1 MESFWK
7 WHVIPE
13 NFGFFAQAFQLTLEI
28 FAISWL
34 GCWTFAVVF
43 GAMRHSKLW
52 WLRLPAAAVVEVI
65 RGTPGLMFV
74 VWVYFLSRPLVGFSL
89 SPFWA
94 AVWALMLHNGS
105 YAAEIIRAGLDSVP
119 RGQMAAAYSTGLG
132 YIQAMRY
139 IVLPQALRNM
149 APAIMNR
156 TVALFKNTSL
166 AFVIGVIEFFRS
178 GTIVNGRENASFAVF
193 TFIAAVYFVC
203 CFTLSRYGNRL
214 GRLKGQQAIEDTTA
228 V

>member
-7 WHVIPE
+7 WYVIPE
-13 NFGFFAQAFQLTLEI
+13 NIGFFVQGFGLTLQLFALSWVGCWI
-28 FAISWL
+28 FAI
-34 GCWTFAVVF
+34 VF
-43 GAMRHSKLW
+43 GAMRYSRLW
-52 WLRLPAAAVVEVI
+52 WLHYPAAMVVEVI
-65 RGTPGLMFV
+65 RGMPGLMFI

-94 AVWALMLHNGS
+94 AMWALMIHNGS
-105 YAAEIIRAGLDSVP
+105 YAAEIVRAGLDSVP
-119 RGQMAAAYSTGLG
+119 RGQMAAGYSTGLG

-149 APAIMNR
+149 APAIVNR
-156 TVALFKNTSL
+156 SVALFKNTSL
-166 AFVIGVIEFFRS
+166 AFVIGVIEFFRA

-203 CFTLSRYGNRL
+203 CFSVSRLGNRL
-214 GRLKGQQAIEDTTA
+214 GQRPGAIEDTTA

>member
-13 NFGFFAQAFQLTLEI
+13 NFGFFVQGFGLTLQLFALSWVGCWI
-28 FAISWL
+28 FAI
-34 GCWTFAVVF
+34 VF
-43 GAMRHSKLW
+43 GSMRFSSLW
-52 WLRLPAAAVVEVI
+52 WLRGPAAAVVEVI

-74 VWVYFLSRPLVGFSL
+74 VWVYFLSRPLVGFAL

-94 AVWALMLHNGS
+94 AMWALMIHNGS
-105 YAAEIIRAGLDSVP
+105 YGAEIVRAGLGSVP
-119 RGQMAAAYSTGLG
+119 RGQVAAAYSTGLT
-132 YIQAMRY
+132 YVQAMRY

-149 APAIMNR
+149 APAIVNR
-156 TVALFKNTSL
+156 SVALFKNTSL
-166 AFVIGVIEFFRS
+166 AFVIGVIEFFRA

-193 TFIAAVYFVC
+193 TFIAAIYFVC
-203 CFTLSRYGNRL
+203 CFSLSQLGNRL
-214 GRLKGQQAIEDTTA
+214 GQRPGSIEDTTA